1 MAVRPERSRCVQRRL
16 RLLEVGRALT
26 ATVARV
32 SPNPKRVL
40 DPEDETAIREALTAA
55 RQADQAVRNAV
66 LTAALHGASVRSL
79 AEFTGMSTN
88 TIHRWKMEARQ
99 QP

>member
-1 MAVRPERSRCVQRRL
+1 MVPGRR
-16 RLLEVGRALT
+16 RGQVHLLEGAGTVT

-40 DPEDETAIREALTAA
+40 EPEDETAIRGAMTAA
-55 RQADQAVRNAV
+55 RRADQAVRDAV
-66 LTAALHGASVRSL
+66 FTAAQHGASVRSL

-99 QP
+99 KS